1 MKQLLEKRSKL
12 IEQIEAIMNVAETE
26 KRAFSK
32 EELDKINGYTDEVN
46 QIDATIQTQKEARAL
61 MTTIKEPATN
71 DKQDQP
77 SLLDEIRALQ
87 ADANNEIEIGTRE
100 VRDGTHTFSDTA
112 VGSGN
117 APTEI
122 ISKTTFA
129 DYILDKLAYI
139 SPLYGA
145 VRHERF
151 GNSKHQ
157 IPVQANKLG
166 KFVPMKEL
174 AEYTKQVATF
184 EPIKLEAHKFGT
196 LITFSQEAIEDTG
209 YNVEGELM
217 RQLAE
222 SYGLT
227 LDELIVKGNEEY
239 KVNGIND
246 FSVEM
251 GLKKYSYPLN

>member
-61 MTTIKEPATN
+61 MTTIKELAT
-71 DKQDQP
+71 DTEQDQT

-87 ADANNEIEIGTRE
+87 ADANKEIEIGTRE
-100 VRDGTHTFSDTA
+100 VRDGAHTFSDTA
-112 VGSGN
+112 VGLGN

-174 AEYTKQVATF
+174 AEYTKQVTTF

-196 LITFSQEAIEDTG
+196 LITFSQEALEDTG
-209 YNVEGELM
+209 YNVEEIYYVCIA
-217 RQLAE
+217 RA
-222 SYGLT
+222 T
-227 LDELIVKGNEEY
+227 ANFIK
-239 KVNGIND
+239 INR
-246 FSVEM
+246 M
-251 GLKKYSYPLN
+251 